1 MSDSKLFDESVA
13 MSILELI
20 PEGVFIVDENSN
32 TPLYANSALCR
43 MTGYDLNGIM
53 NTNTR
58 EIIRYQE
65 KFKEGRSKEGR
76 SKEIEVITREG
87 SIFLAEVFT
96 SKLLFNG
103 SSSKCYILKDITE
116 IRKNERMINDQISEL
131 RRWHDATLG
140 REVRIIE
147 LKREVNSLLYEL
159 GRELKYKSVLKEREN
174 E

>member
-1 MSDSKLFDESVA
+1 MSDSNLFDESVA

-20 PEGVFIVDENSN
+20 PEGVFIVDETSN

-58 EIIRYQE
+58 EIIRCQE
-65 KFKEGRSKEGR
+65 KFKEGK

-116 IRKNERMINDQISEL
+116 IRKNERMINEQISEL